1 MRSEKSVMAK
11 LEYPC
16 VCVCVC
22 VLNVLYGFAYR
33 FEGFN

>member
-11 LEYPC
+11 LEYT
-16 VCVCVC
+16 CVC

-33 FEGFN
+33 FESFN